1 MADIGRPAKPVFES
15 LLKRGVIIRSGH
27 VLGMPSCV
35 RVSVGTDEE
44 LKVFVEEFRTVM
56 SS

>member
-15 LLKRGVIIRSGH
+15 LLKHGVIIRSGH
-27 VLGMPSCV
+27 VLGMPNCV

-44 LKVFVEEFRTVM
+44 LEVFVEEFRTVM